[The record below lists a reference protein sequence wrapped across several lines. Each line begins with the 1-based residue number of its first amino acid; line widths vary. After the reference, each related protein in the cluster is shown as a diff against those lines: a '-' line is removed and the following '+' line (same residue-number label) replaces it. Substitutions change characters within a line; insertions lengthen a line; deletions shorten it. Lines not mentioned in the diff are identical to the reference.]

1 MIYIFNHFLEYGY
14 LQKEEHAQKVKQKPQ
29 SGYMNIM
36 GSGILSAMGTQTQAA
51 KKTKSAYW
59 EYIC

>member
-1 MIYIFNHFLEYGY
+1 
-14 LQKEEHAQKVKQKPQ
+14 
-29 SGYMNIM
+29 MNIM